1 MNKFLIIFTLFI
13 ASCSME
19 PIPSDKYYQL
29 NNLKSENEFSDTQIN
44 KDFRIKKTKSLGV
57 FNSQEILFYNSD
69 NFQKYNTFLWVD
81 RPSNMIDRI
90 FIEKISN
97 SKPFTGNLIDQEDRA
112 KSDLDIT
119 ITILEIYHGI
129 NGQKSRVTLSIDLY
143 NHEEK
148 QKFFSNTLVK
158 EFITSDDLSSFV
170 SLANTEINQI
180 LDSFLVDITNLYN

>member
-44 KDFRIKKTKSLGV
+44 EDFRIKKTKSQGV

-148 QKFFSNTLVK
+148 QKVFSNTLVK
-158 EFITSDDLSSFV
+158 DFIASDDLSNFV
-170 SLANTEINQI
+170 SLANAEINQT
-180 LDSFLVDITNLYN
+180 LDSFLVDIINLYN

>member
-1 MNKFLIIFTLFI
+1 MNKFLIIFALFI

-29 NNLKSENEFSDTQIN
+29 NNLINKDGFSDTQIN
-44 KDFRIKKTKSLGV
+44 KDFRIKKTKSQRV
-57 FNSQEILFYNSD
+57 FNSQEILFYNSN

-97 SKPFTGNLIDQEDRA
+97 SKPFTGNLIYQEDRA
-112 KSDLDIT
+112 KSDLDVT

-148 QKFFSNTLVK
+148 QKVFSNTLVK

-170 SLANTEINQI
+170 SLANAEINQI
-180 LDSFLVDITNLYN
+180 LDSFIVDIIDLFK

>member
-13 ASCSME
+13 TSCSME

-29 NNLKSENEFSDTQIN
+29 NNLINEDGFSNTQIN
-44 KDFRIKKTKSLGV
+44 KDFRIKKTKSQGV
-57 FNSQEILFYNSD
+57 FNSQEILFYNSN

-148 QKFFSNTLVK
+148 QKVFSNTLVK
-158 EFITSDDLSSFV
+158 DFIASDDLSNFV
-170 SLANTEINQI
+170 SLANAEINQI
-180 LDSFLVDITNLYN
+180 LDSFLVDIINLYN

>member
-1 MNKFLIIFTLFI
+1 
-13 ASCSME
+13 
-19 PIPSDKYYQL
+19 
-29 NNLKSENEFSDTQIN
+29 
-44 KDFRIKKTKSLGV
+44 
-57 FNSQEILFYNSD
+57 
-69 NFQKYNTFLWVD
+69 
-81 RPSNMIDRI
+81 MIDRI

-97 SKPFTGNLIDQEDRA
+97 SKPFIGNLIDQEDRV

-148 QKFFSNTLVK
+148 QKVFSNTLVK

-170 SLANTEINQI
+170 FLANAEINQI
-180 LDSFLVDITNLYN
+180 LDSFIVDIIDLFN

>member
-13 ASCSME
+13 TSCSME

-44 KDFRIKKTKSLGV
+44 KDFRIKKTKSQGV

-119 ITILEIYHGI
+119 VTILEIYHGI
-129 NGQKSRVTLSIDLY
+129 NGQKSNVTLAIDLY

-148 QKFFSNTLVK
+148 QKVFSNISVK
-158 EFITSDDLSSFV
+158 EFVASDDLSSFV
-170 SLANTEINQI
+170 SLANIEINQI
-180 LDSFLVDITNLYN
+180 LDSFLVDIINLYN